1 MLLVQ
6 LSSFFCSV
14 MHKARSY
21 ITTLVAVIDRFDS
34 AAMVGDCMHAVSSQF
49 SPTGWIAI
57 IIPAPMTR
65 AAASSIDHDGSSLL
79 EFVAPE
85 VGRCIIAA
93 LIFIPVLDYY
103 SKIAAPDLNK
113 RLNRSTGIRC
123 LASFIRFSIWSR
135 VAIKIY

>member
-1 MLLVQ
+1 
-6 LSSFFCSV
+6 
-14 MHKARSY
+14 
-21 ITTLVAVIDRFDS
+21 
-34 AAMVGDCMHAVSSQF
+34 MHAVSSQF

-57 IIPAPMTR
+57 IIPALLTR

-103 SKIAAPDLNK
+103 NKIAAPDLNK
-113 RLNRSTGIRC
+113 RLNRSTVIRC
-123 LASFIRFSIWSR
+123 LASFIRFSILSR
-135 VAIKIY
+135 VAIKIYQVGRLGSGPIVSRQIDRAIVIRMELKIIYTI